1 MSEWG
6 DLKKD
11 VKLSDNEKIY
21 RGCVLGM
28 IEVTADGLSNLLYDL
43 KSCPGI
49 VTAEEYYQIEEA
61 SELLRSISKRT
72 VKTLKRYG
80 LKEN

>member
-1 MSEWG
+1 MIEWG

-21 RGCVLGM
+21 RGCVIGM
-28 IEVTADGLSNLLYDL
+28 IEVTIDGLSNLLYDL
-43 KSCPGI
+43 ESCPGI
-49 VTAEEYYQIEEA
+49 VSAEEFSQIQDA
-61 SELLRSISKRT
+61 SELLRNISNRT